1 MSGYHHTTSTENLPS
16 EHLNPV
22 FTPENMAEVQ
32 VIIKR
37 YPEGKQKSA
46 VLPILHIAQK
56 QWQWLSS
63 PVMDYVAGILGILP
77 IEVYEVA
84 TFYTMFHTNPVG
96 NFVLEVCR
104 TGPCC
109 LLGAEQVIDRI
120 KERYHIHEGE
130 TSADGMFTL
139 KPVECLAACGFAP
152 VMQIREQYFEHL
164 SVENI
169 DGLLDQLA
177 ATDPKTIG
185 YVGNMPVEVK

>member
-1 MSGYHHTTSTENLPS
+1 MSGYHHTTTTENLPA

-22 FTPENMAEVQ
+22 FNAEYMAEVQ
-32 VIIKR
+32 TIITR

-46 VLPILHIAQK
+46 VLPVLHIAQK
-56 QWQWLSS
+56 QWGWLSA
-63 PVMDYVAGILGILP
+63 PVMDYVASILNILP

-96 NFVLEVCR
+96 NYVLEVCR

-109 LLGAEQVIDRI
+109 LLGAEAVIERI

-152 VMQIREQYFEHL
+152 VMQIREQFYEHL
-164 SVENI
+164 SPEII
-169 DGLLDQLA
+169 DDLLDQLA
-177 ATDPKTIG
+177 ATNPKTIG
-185 YVGNMPVEVK
+185 YVGEMPVDVK

>member
-1 MSGYHHTTSTENLPS
+1 MALSA
-16 EHLNPV
+16 PV
-22 FTPENMAEVQ
+22 VARVEELT
-32 VIIKR
+32 KK
-37 YPEGKQKSA
+37 YPEGRQKSA
-46 VLPILHIAQK
+46 LIPALHVIQEMGNLSLTVEQMDELAGLLHIE
-56 QWQWLSS
+56 
-63 PVMDYVAGILGILP
+63 P

-96 NFVLEVCR
+96 NYVLEVCR

-120 KERYHIHEGE
+120 KERYNIHEGE
-130 TSADGMFTL
+130 TSADGMFTI

-164 SVENI
+164 SVENL
-169 DGLLDQLA
+169 DALLDQLA

-185 YVGNMPVEVK
+185 YVGNMPVDVK